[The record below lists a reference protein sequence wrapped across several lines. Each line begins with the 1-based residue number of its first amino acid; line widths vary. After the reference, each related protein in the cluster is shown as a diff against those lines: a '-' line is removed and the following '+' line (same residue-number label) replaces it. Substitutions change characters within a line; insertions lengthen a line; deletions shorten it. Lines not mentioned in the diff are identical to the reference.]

1 MRMRLAGYARRWTPV
16 SGETTSRKALI
27 LGAIVAAHLAVISV
41 WLLAPAILPS
51 VWGEGGGGT
60 GEVREVIRY
69 FDITPESPSGTM
81 TLSPELAD
89 SLGIVQA
96 SQ

>member
-27 LGAIVAAHLAVISV
+27 LAAIVAAHLAVVSL
-41 WLLAPAILPS
+41 WLFAPEILTT

-60 GEVREVIRY
+60 GQVRQVIRY
-69 FDITPESPSGTM
+69 FDITPETSSGVIN
-81 TLSPELAD
+81 LPQALAD
-89 SLGIVQA
+89 SLGIVQ
-96 SQ
+96 SPQ